1 MDRNKVYLVV
11 IALVVAGL
19 LAYNKLSSRSYE
31 PIVFMGE
38 TYFHVEDNEVN
49 KVENHMFTPGG
60 VPVDETDEFIQI
72 SKYDHPD
79 LTPQQVGIV
88 QKQVIS
94 SFRLRALEG
103 SQDRF
108 FGLFDRSVPVY
119 GYMKADAFVLKVGPK
134 DLAADLE
141 ALRAGA
147 GVRIDALSSVAT
159 DF

>member
-11 IALVVAGL
+11 IALVVVGL
-19 LAYNKLSSRSYE
+19 LAYNKLSSKSYE

-38 TYFHVEDNEVN
+38 MYFHVEDNEVN

-60 VPVDETDEFIQI
+60 VPVEETDEFIQI

-79 LTPQQVGIV
+79 LTAQQVGIV
-88 QKQVIS
+88 QKQVIA
-94 SFRLRALEG
+94 SFRLRALDG

-119 GYMKADAFVLKVGPK
+119 GFMKTDAFVLKVGPK
-134 DLAADLE
+134 DLAADHD
-141 ALRAGA
+141 ALRARA
-147 GVRIDALSSVAT
+147 GVQLNALAALST
-159 DF
+159 DL

>member
-1 MDRNKVYLVV
+1 MDRSKVYLVV
-11 IALVVAGL
+11 IALVVVGL
-19 LAYNKLSSRSYE
+19 LAYKKLSSKSYE
-31 PIVFMGE
+31 RIVFMGE
-38 TYFHVEDNEVN
+38 TYQHAEDNEVN
-49 KVENHMFTPGG
+49 KVENHMFTRGG
-60 VPVDETDEFIQI
+60 LPVDDSDEFIQI

-103 SQDRF
+103 SRERF
-108 FGLFDRSVPVY
+108 FGVFEGTVPVY

-134 DLAADLE
+134 DPAADGD
-141 ALRAGA
+141 ALRASAGA
-147 GVRIDALSSVAT
+147 RIDGLSSIAT

>member
-147 GVRIDALSSVAT
+147 GVRVDALSSVAT
-159 DF
+159 DL

>member
-1 MDRNKVYLVV
+1 MDRSKVYLVV
-11 IALVVAGL
+11 VALVVVGL
-19 LAYNKLSSRSYE
+19 FAYNKLSSRSYA

-38 TYFHVEDNEVN
+38 TYLHVEDNEVN
-49 KVENHMFTPGG
+49 KVENHMFTPAG
-60 VPVDETDEFIQI
+60 VPMPETDAFIQI

-79 LTPQQVGIV
+79 LTAQQVAIV
-88 QKQVIS
+88 QQQVIS

-119 GYMKADAFVLKVGPK
+119 GYMKADAFVLKVGPT
-134 DLAADLE
+134 DPAPDLE

-147 GVRIDALSSVAT
+147 GMRVDALASVST
-159 DF
+159 DL

>member
-1 MDRNKVYLVV
+1 MDRSKVFLVV
-11 IALVVAGL
+11 VALVVVGL
-19 LAYNKLSSRSYE
+19 LAYKKLSSKSYE

-38 TYFHVEDNEVN
+38 TFIHVEDNEVN

-60 VPVDETDEFIQI
+60 VPVDETDEFIQV

-103 SQDRF
+103 SRDRF
-108 FGLFDRSVPVY
+108 FGVFEGTVPVY

-134 DLAADLE
+134 DPAADAD

-147 GVRIDALSSVAT
+147 GVQINELASVST
-159 DF
+159 DL

>member
-1 MDRNKVYLVV
+1 MDRSKVYLVV
-11 IALVVAGL
+11 IALVVVGL
-19 LAYNKLSSRSYE
+19 LAYKKLSSRSYA

-38 TYFHVEDNEVN
+38 RYQHVEDNEVN
-49 KVENHMFTPGG
+49 KVENHMFTRGG
-60 VPVDETDEFIQI
+60 VPVDESDEFIQI

-79 LTPQQVGIV
+79 LTAQQVGIV

-94 SFRLRALEG
+94 SFRLQALDG

-147 GVRIDALSSVAT
+147 GVRIDALSSFAT

>member
-1 MDRNKVYLVV
+1 MDRSKVYLVV
-11 IALVVAGL
+11 VALVVVGL
-19 LAYNKLSSRSYE
+19 LAYKKLSSKSYA

-38 TYFHVEDNEVN
+38 TYLHADDNEVN

-60 VPVDETDEFIQI
+60 VPMAETEEFIQI

-79 LTPQQVGIV
+79 LTAQQVGIV

-94 SFRLRALEG
+94 SFRLKALDG

-119 GYMKADAFVLKVGPK
+119 GYMKADAFVFKVGPK

-147 GVRIDALSSVAT
+147 GVQVDALAGVAT
-159 DF
+159 DL

>member
-1 MDRNKVYLVV
+1 MDRSKVYLVV
-11 IALVVAGL
+11 VALVVVGL
-19 LAYNKLSSRSYE
+19 LAYKKLSSKSYE

-49 KVENHMFTPGG
+49 RVENHMFTPGG
-60 VPVDETDEFIQI
+60 VPVDETDEFMQI

-79 LTPQQVGIV
+79 LTGQQVRLV

-103 SQDRF
+103 APEQF
-108 FGLFDRSVPVY
+108 FGVFEGTVPVY

-134 DLAADLE
+134 GQAADGD

-147 GVRIDALSSVAT
+147 GARIDALASVST
-159 DF
+159 DL

>member
-11 IALVVAGL
+11 VALVVVGL
-19 LAYNKLSSRSYE
+19 LAYNKLSSKSYE

-38 TYFHVEDNEVN
+38 TYFHADDNEVN

-60 VPVDETDEFIQI
+60 VPMEETDEFIQI

-79 LTPQQVGIV
+79 LTAPQVGIV

-94 SFRLRALEG
+94 TFRLRALEG

-108 FGLFDRSVPVY
+108 FGLFNRSVPVY

-134 DLAADLE
+134 DLEADHD
-141 ALRAGA
+141 ALRARA
-147 GVRIDALSSVAT
+147 GVQLNELASVST
-159 DF
+159 DL

>member
-1 MDRNKVYLVV
+1 MGRNKVYLVV
-11 IALVVAGL
+11 VALVVVGL
-19 LAYNKLSSRSYE
+19 LAYNKLSSRRYE
-31 PIVFMGE
+31 PIVFMDE
-38 TYFHVEDNEVN
+38 TYVHADDNEVN
-49 KVENHMFTPGG
+49 KVENHMFTPRG
-60 VPVDETDEFIQI
+60 VPMSETDAFIQV

-94 SFRLRALEG
+94 SFRLQALEG
-103 SQDRF
+103 SPDRF
-108 FGLFDRSVPVY
+108 FGFFDRSVPVY
-119 GYMKADAFVLKVGPK
+119 GYMKADAFVLKVGPQ
-134 DLAADLE
+134 DLAADHD

>member
-11 IALVVAGL
+11 VGLAVVGL
-19 LAYNKLSSRSYE
+19 LVYNKLSRRSYE

-38 TYFHVEDNEVN
+38 TYLHADDNQVN
-49 KVENHMFTPGG
+49 KVENHMFTPRG
-60 VPVDETDEFIQI
+60 VPMAETDAFIQV

-94 SFRLRALEG
+94 SFRLQALEG
-103 SQDRF
+103 SPDRF
-108 FGLFDRSVPVY
+108 FGSFDRSVPVY

-134 DLAADLE
+134 DLAADHD

-147 GVRIDALSSVAT
+147 GVPIDALSSVAT
-159 DF
+159 NF